1 MKIYTEVNYEFK
13 DGSLVEQS
21 SKFYNYEG
29 EIAECKSSG
38 SDLISHAAKKTSG
51 GITYVQERTDT
62 ASDFVEENTETIQ
75 RGPTSGLA
83 KHYAD
88 QLYGG
93 DLKKGIEHVQKQYRD
108 TETDVNETI
117 EKGKAKLDEIADDT
131 GDDDDTT
138 DDTTTDGGTILTT
151 PEEREAVLQQGK
163 VAEGGRKKKYG
174 RQFMAGDPLSASS
187 ILAP

>member
-38 SDLISHAAKKTSG
+38 SDLISHAAKKTSE
-51 GITYVQERTDT
+51 GITYLEQKTDEG
-62 ASDFVEENTETIQ
+62 SDFVEENTETIQ

-93 DLKKGIEHVQKQYRD
+93 DLQKGIEHVQKQYRD
-108 TETDVNETI
+108 LETDVNELT
-117 EKGKAKLDEIADDT
+117 EKGKKKLNEIGDDT
-131 GDDDDTT
+131 GDDDD
-138 DDTTTDGGTILTT
+138 DDSSGDGTILTP

-163 VAEGGRKKKYG
+163 VAEGGRKKTYG
-174 RQFMAGDPLSASS
+174 RQFMAGDPLSAS